1 MSPFGL
7 TDAANHG
14 IQSPVTV
21 ESKIVIKQ
29 KNAHISVNIDCI
41 DKWRVALES
50 A

>member
-7 TDAANHG
+7 TDVADHG

-21 ESKIVIKQ
+21 ESEIVIKQ
-29 KNAHISVNIDCI
+29 KNAYISVNIDCI
-41 DKWRVALES
+41 DKWRGVLEP